1 MANKYKYFHMHP
13 CYNLLQTVTRMKSIP
28 LLILL
33 HSSQEVI
40 KINALF
46 LERRYVMKN
55 LLTKLSMIFIM
66 SLLMI
71 HFHQT
76 LVTTKQ
82 LYNLMQTAVYQTQN
96 VPPILF

>member
-1 MANKYKYFHMHP
+1 
-13 CYNLLQTVTRMKSIP
+13 
-28 LLILL
+28 
-33 HSSQEVI
+33 
-40 KINALF
+40 
-46 LERRYVMKN
+46 MKN

-76 LVTTKQ
+76 LITTKQ

-96 VPPILF
+96 ATPILF

>member
-1 MANKYKYFHMHP
+1 
-13 CYNLLQTVTRMKSIP
+13 
-28 LLILL
+28 
-33 HSSQEVI
+33 
-40 KINALF
+40 
-46 LERRYVMKN
+46 MKN